1 MIFVNTSTTLG
12 DAERFVGV
20 PFVGDGVTFV
30 GDGVPFVG
38 DAVTFDFPKRWML
51 KAPTRTGGST
61 T

>member
-20 PFVGDGVTFV
+20 PFVGDAVT
-30 GDGVPFVG
+30 FVG